1 MRKISFIT
9 IISLSFL
16 LTFFSFA
23 EDDYVKFEFRGIEKE
38 AGGKADD
45 PRTRISLD
53 LRNIDIIEALKFLS
67 MKSGLNIIPTQNVVG
82 RVTLVVENVPVKDV
96 FDIMLRANK
105 LAYDKRGEIYNVMS
119 EKEYKVLYGKNF
131 SDTREVK
138 LFRLKYAIPEQA
150 FVLLDVIK
158 SDIGRLLV
166 DTESGTVMMM
176 DTNEKIKEA
185 EKALKALEQKSHI
198 QVFDLDYADA
208 TEVAEQLKTQ
218 LDIKKVGSIKA
229 DTRSNQVIVQTLPER
244 MKDIA
249 KLIERL
255 DKKTR
260 EVLIDTKIIKIKL
273 SDQRDTG
280 IEWEGL
286 FGMIM
291 DVGAAYIGSTP
302 FAAVQAASDVWRS
315 REEVLKDMGDS
326 IGSYPF
332 SGFTTDYDSGT
343 KVSPGERFH
352 VGIVDNKRDIDVVIK
367 YLQTLGKTK
376 ILSNP
381 AIAVIE
387 NQEAKLLVGE
397 RQAYITTTTTTGA
410 TTTTTSEEVTF
421 VDVGIKLSIIPR
433 INDDGYVT
441 MKIKP
446 EISSL
451 IGSLTTQSGN
461 VIPIVDTSTAETT
474 VMAKDGSTIIL
485 GGLGKEEKTETTEG
499 VPFLSKLP
507 LLGFL
512 FRSSTKKTERHE
524 LLIMLTPI
532 IFEGDTLI
540 TAKDKEDELHGIK
553 ELKKFNVFR
562 EETSTSE
569 PVKPGSIDKDKLVPK
584 GFKSYSPDVNKEN
597 IAPIKTPLSFIQ
609 QSKASDSEDSVHT
622 TLAFKD
628 VVKIDK
634 EDILLDDED

>member
-1 MRKISFIT
+1 MKRGIVIT
-9 IISLSFL
+9 ILGVVFL
-16 LTFFSFA
+16 LTFPLFA
-23 EDDYVKFEFRGIEKE
+23 EDDYVKFEFRGMEKG
-38 AGGKADD
+38 ASGKADD

-67 MKSGLNIIPTQNVVG
+67 MKSGLNIIPTQSVAG

-105 LAYDKRGEIYNVMS
+105 LAYDKRGEIYSVMN
-119 EKEYKVLYGKNF
+119 EAEYRALYGKNF

-138 LFRLKYAIPEQA
+138 LFRLKYAVPEQA

-176 DTNEKIKEA
+176 DTTEKIKEA
-185 EKALKALEQKSHI
+185 EKALEALEQKSHI
-198 QVFDLDYADA
+198 QVFDLSYADA
-208 TEVAEQLKTQ
+208 TDVAEQLRTQ
-218 LDIKKVGSIKA
+218 LDMKKVGTIKA

-260 EVLIDTKIIKIKL
+260 EVLIDTKIVKIKL

-291 DVGAAYIGSTP
+291 DAGAAYIGSYP
-302 FAAVQAASDVWRS
+302 FSAVQAASDAWRS
-315 REEVLKDMGDS
+315 RENVLKDMGDS

-332 SGFTTDYDSGT
+332 SGFTTDYTSGA

-352 VGIVDNKRDIDVVIK
+352 VGVVDNKRDIDVVIK

-433 INDDGYVT
+433 INDEGYVT

-485 GGLGKEEKTETTEG
+485 GGLGKEEKTESSEG
-499 VPFLSKLP
+499 IPFLSKLP

-532 IFEGDTLI
+532 IFEGDVLVTP
-540 TAKDKEDELHGIK
+540 KDKQDELHGIK
-553 ELKKFNVFR
+553 EFKKFDVFK
-562 EETSTSE
+562 EESLNGEPAKPSTADE
-569 PVKPGSIDKDKLVPK
+569 NKLMPK
-584 GFKSYSPDVNKEN
+584 GFKSYSPAE
-597 IAPIKTPLSFIQ
+597 TPLPLMQ
-609 QSKASDSEDSVHT
+609 QSRSMDDKLTMST
-622 TLAFKD
+622 NLAFKD
-628 VVKIDK
+628 MITVNR
-634 EDILLDDED
+634 EDILADQEVQYKQ

>member
-1 MRKISFIT
+1 MKKLLIIT
-9 IISLSFL
+9 GISLFL
-16 LTFFSFA
+16 VTVFSFA
-23 EDDYVKFEFRGIEKE
+23 EDDYVKFEFRGMEKG
-38 AGGKADD
+38 ASGLATD

-67 MKSGLNIIPTQNVVG
+67 LKSGLNIVPTQNVAG
-82 RVTLVVENVPVKDV
+82 RVTLIVENVPVKDV

-105 LAYDKRGEIYNVMS
+105 LAYDKRSEIYNVMT
-119 EKEYKVLYGKNF
+119 EAEYRALYGKNF

-138 LFRLKYAIPEQA
+138 LFRLEYAIPEQA

-166 DTESGTVMMM
+166 DRESGTVMMM
-176 DTNEKIKEA
+176 DTNEKIREA
-185 EKALKALEQKSHI
+185 EKALVALEQKSHI
-198 QVFDLDYADA
+198 QVFDLNYADA
-208 TEVAEQLKTQ
+208 TEVAEQLKSQ
-218 LDIKKVGSIKA
+218 LDMKKVGSIKA

-249 KLIERL
+249 RLIKRL

-260 EVLIDTKIIKIKL
+260 EVLINTKIIKIKL
-273 SDQRDTG
+273 YDQRDTG

-291 DVGAAYIGSTP
+291 DAGAAYVGSYP
-302 FAAVQAASDVWRS
+302 FSAVQAASDAWRS
-315 REEVLKDMGDS
+315 RGQVLKDMGES

-332 SGFTTDYDSGT
+332 SGLTTDYDSGT
-343 KVSPGERFH
+343 KVSPGERIH
-352 VGIVDNKRDIDVVIK
+352 VGIVDNKRDIDMVIK

-381 AIAVIE
+381 AIAAVD

-410 TTTTTSEEVTF
+410 TTTTTSEEVIF
-421 VDVGIKLSIIPR
+421 VEVGIKLSITPR
-433 INDDGYVT
+433 INDEGYVI

-451 IGSLTTQSGN
+451 IGSLTTNSGN
-461 VIPIVDTSTAETT
+461 VIPIIDTSSAETT
-474 VMAKDGSTIIL
+474 IMAKDGSTIIL
-485 GGLGKEEKTETTEG
+485 GGLGKEEKTETSEG

-512 FRSSTKKTERHE
+512 FRSSTKRTERSE
-524 LLIMLTPI
+524 LLIMITPI
-532 IFEGDTLI
+532 IFEGDTLV
-540 TAKDKEDELHGIK
+540 TPDDKEEELHGIK

-562 EETSTSE
+562 EEISTGD
-569 PVKPGSIDKDKLVPK
+569 PPKPSSVDKDKLSPK
-584 GFKSYSPDVNKEN
+584 GFKSYSPEVNKEN
-597 IAPIKTPLSFIQ
+597 IAPVKTPLPFIQ
-609 QSKASDSEDSVHT
+609 QSEATDGNDSVHT

-628 VVKIDK
+628 VIKVNK
-634 EDILLDDED
+634 EEILSNE